1 MDASWEKGE
10 EGSVEH
16 LFTHWC
22 IFRALGH
29 YFHFVGVLTITPR
42 SSGIA

>member
-1 MDASWEKGE
+1 MGQGE
-10 EGSVEH
+10 EESLKH

-29 YFHFVGVLTITPR
+29 YFHFVGALTTTPT
-42 SSGIA
+42 SSEIA